1 MKEPDLIDSIDGYIA
16 GFPEPVQEALKKLRQ
31 VIKEAAPE
39 AGETIKYRMPTFT
52 YHGNLVHFAAY
63 AHHIGFYPAPE
74 GIEQFAVEL
83 APYPQSKGAIRF
95 PIDKP
100 LPYDLIYRITQFRVQ
115 QNAAQAAAKRK
126 KLRGGADKEA

>member
-1 MKEPDLIDSIDGYIA
+1 MSENETNPLTIDAYIA
-16 GFPEPVQEALKKLRQ
+16 GFPEIVQMALQKLRQ

-63 AHHIGFYPAPE
+63 EHHIGFYPDPE
-74 GIEQFAVEL
+74 GIQKFAVEL

-100 LPYDLIYRITQFRVQ
+100 LPFDLIYRITQFRVE
-115 QNAAQAAAKRK
+115 QNAARAAAKRNK
-126 KLRGGADKEA
+126 RLRGFD